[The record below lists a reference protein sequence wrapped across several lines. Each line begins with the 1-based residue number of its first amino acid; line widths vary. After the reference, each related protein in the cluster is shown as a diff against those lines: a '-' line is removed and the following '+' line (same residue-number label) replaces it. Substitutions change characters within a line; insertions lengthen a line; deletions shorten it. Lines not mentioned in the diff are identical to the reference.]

1 MLPVHK
7 RIPGEAWGREE
18 KILFYFGN
26 KSRGDSGM
34 KHLKPLEIS
43 RSQGLHRRHFG
54 STTFP
59 FSEPGMASEGKGGD
73 EAGVGGEEEDQG
85 RSVLRGGPCPPRTL
99 HRPAQE
105 VGPLLLPG
113 T

>member
-18 KILFYFGN
+18 KIFFYFGN

-34 KHLKPLEIS
+34 KHLKPLETL
-43 RSQGLHRRHFG
+43 RPQGLHRRHFG

-59 FSEPGMASEGKGGD
+59 FSEPGTASEGKGGD
-73 EAGVGGEEEDQG
+73 GGGEGGG
-85 RSVLRGGPCPPRTL
+85 RYNLVDFM
-99 HRPAQE
+99 
-105 VGPLLLPG
+105 
-113 T
+113 